1 MLNLAADKRK
11 FCFGFTGC
19 VLLIILLLSAWPGMA
34 AADGAGSFSGR
45 VWNDYNNDGLM
56 DADEPGIPGVTLTL
70 KRSDSGAA
78 LTAVSD
84 ETGAFLFASL
94 ANGSYTFGVD
104 VPKGMLLARYR
115 KEGDLRSVLSGD
127 DSAFTRSFPVSAA
140 SPLTGMNVGLV
151 DSAFV
156 QGAAFLDVNY
166 NGVFDTGEPPY
177 AGVTM
182 EIIRNVSER
191 SMTRLRTDETGTYL
205 FDAIRTGNY
214 RLRAILPDDGSTFSV
229 VPGEPGYYANLFSA
243 RDGRRE
249 NSLESIDVENGLV
262 YEYYVGV
269 ALGGK
274 ITGTVFED
282 RNYSGVMETS
292 DRTLSGITVQL
303 VDAQGVVAAQTATGA
318 KGGYTLSNV
327 MPGEYTVRF
336 LRKDNYTF
344 SKYRPA
350 EAGGNAA
357 QLAAEGAYGETEP
370 FQFTMTE
377 TLDGLNAGL
386 VQAATLGGVLFYD
399 ANDNGL
405 MDTGEAGFTDG
416 QVRLVSQDGEITL
429 TQGVAA
435 DGGYFFSGVVPTAY
449 TLYVLLPE
457 HAEMA
462 KVTGGGNTVAHQGRE
477 NAVPNLTLA
486 AGKSYVQPLMG
497 ALKLG
502 TFEGYAF
509 DDLNASG
516 TQDAGEAA
524 LAGVT
529 VALRQKDADTAAKT
543 VVTSADGLFSL
554 TGLRP
559 DDYVLE
565 ITLPDGRIFSSDV
578 LASQIALDATNAYGA
593 PLPFAALLSRASN
606 GVGTVVPATLEAS
619 VWLDENRNGRRD
631 DGERLLDGLEYT
643 LYDETNRK
651 TVMTARAGE
660 DGTAVLRNVRPSVYT
675 VSFSLPEGALPIAGE
690 GTFTQR
696 GNTMLQTGITIQAG
710 DALSGVS
717 CGLQCTASLGGVV
730 SVDQTE
736 DTAPV
741 EGAKV
746 LLYAEGSA
754 EPLQETVAD
763 AQGSYRFGGLWPG
776 RYVVEVVRP
785 DGLVFVRPDD
795 PEHLAQQSVIQTIG
809 DETGTSEP
817 IEIFMARD
825 SLLNRVLL
833 TVPAKI
839 GNQAWLDLNANGL
852 IDGGEPM
859 IPGVTVN
866 LLQNGTIVYSTVS
879 DEWGYYEFSTVY
891 PGEYTLE
898 AIAYPALAITAPA
911 PGFRIIS
918 SCLTAGDGN
927 RATSDPFRVTS
938 GLVDF
943 AYHLGY
949 TLKDGETLPAEITE
963 GAHRLWSPQGN

>member
-11 FCFGFTGC
+11 FYFGCAGL
-19 VLLIILLLSAWPGMA
+19 VLLVFLLLAALPGTA
-34 AADGAGSFSGR
+34 AAESAGSFSGR

-56 DADEPGIPGVTLTL
+56 DADEPGVKGVTLTL
-70 KRSDSGAA
+70 KRPDSATV

-84 ETGAFLFASL
+84 ETGAFLFSSL

-127 DSAFTRSFPVSAA
+127 DSDFTRSFPVSAA

-156 QGAAFLDVNY
+156 QGTVFLDVNY
-166 NGVFDTGEPPY
+166 NGVYDEGEPPY

-182 EIIRNVSER
+182 EIIRTASER
-191 SMTRLRTDETGTYL
+191 SMAKLRTDETGTYL
-205 FDAIRTGNY
+205 FDTIRTGNY
-214 RLRAILPDDGSTFSV
+214 RLRAVLPDDGSTFSV
-229 VPGEPGYYANLFSA
+229 VPTQPGYYANLFSA

-262 YEYYVGV
+262 YEFYVGV

-282 RNYSGVMETS
+282 RNYSGVLETS
-292 DRTLSGITVQL
+292 DRALSGVTVQL
-303 VDAQGVVAAQTATGA
+303 VDAEGVIAAQTTTGA
-318 KGGYTLSNV
+318 KGVYALTNV

-336 LRKDNYTF
+336 LRSDDYTF

-357 QLAAEGAYGETEP
+357 QLAAEGTYGETEP

-377 TLDGLNAGL
+377 TRENLNAGL
-386 VQAATLGGVLFYD
+386 VQAATLGGVFFYD
-399 ANDNGL
+399 ENDNGL
-405 MDTGEAGFTDG
+405 MDEGETGFTDG

-429 TQGVAA
+429 TQPVAA
-435 DGGYFFSGVVPTAY
+435 DGSYFFSGVVPTAY
-449 TLYVLLPE
+449 TLYYLLPE

-477 NAVPNLTLA
+477 NAVPDLTLS
-486 AGKSYVQPLMG
+486 AGKNYVQPLAG
-497 ALKLG
+497 ALKLC

-516 TQDAGEAA
+516 TQDSGETAI
-524 LAGVT
+524 AGVS
-529 VALRQKDADTAAKT
+529 VSLRQTDADAAAKAFIT
-543 VVTSADGLFSL
+543 GADGLFTL
-554 TGLRP
+554 KGLRP
-559 DDYVLE
+559 GDYMLE
-565 ITLPDGRIFSSDV
+565 ITLPDGRIFANDIV
-578 LASQIALDATNAYGA
+578 ASQISLGATNAYS
-593 PLPFAALLSRASN
+593 AAIAF
-606 GVGTVVPATLEAS
+606 ATLLNRADNAVGAVAPAMLEAA
-619 VWLDENRNGRRD
+619 VWLDENRNGQRD
-631 DGERLLDGLEYT
+631 DGERQLSGLEYA
-643 LYDETNRK
+643 LYDEVNRQY
-651 TVMTARAGE
+651 VMTARAGE

-675 VSFSLPEGALPIAGE
+675 VSFALPDGALPVAGE

-696 GNTMLQTGITIQAG
+696 GSTMVQSGIGIHAGDTLTGI
-710 DALSGVS
+710 S
-717 CGLQCTASLGGVV
+717 CGLQCTASLGGTVL
-730 SVDQTE
+730 VDQTE

-741 EGAKV
+741 EGVRV
-746 LLYAEGSA
+746 LLYAQGSA
-754 EPLQETVAD
+754 QVLQETVTD
-763 AQGSYRFGGLWPG
+763 AQGMYRFGGLWPG
-776 RYVVEVVRP
+776 LYIVEVEQP

-795 PEHLAQQSVIQTIG
+795 PELSAQGSVIQSIS
-809 DETGTSEP
+809 DDLGTSEP
-817 IEIFMARD
+817 IEILMAQD
-825 SLLNRVLL
+825 SLANRVLL
-833 TVPAKI
+833 TVPAKV
-839 GNQAWLDLNANGL
+839 GNQVWLDTNGNGL

-866 LLQNGTIVYSTVS
+866 LVQDNVTVYSTVS
-879 DEWGYYEFSTVY
+879 DEWGYYEFSAVY

-898 AIAYPALAITAPA
+898 AWAYPALAITAPV
-911 PGFRIIS
+911 PGLAIIS

-927 RATSDPFRVTS
+927 QASSDPFRVTS

-943 AYHLGY
+943 THHLGY

-963 GAHRLWSPQGN
+963 GSRQVWTRQGN